1 MIQPGTDFYLR
12 RPPGSSAATLTAT
25 TPDNLTG
32 RVLTGVAMEAA
43 AQRLTPVALAIPTDL
58 AIEFDISWEA
68 DEA

>member
-1 MIQPGTDFYLR
+1 
-12 RPPGSSAATLTAT
+12 
-25 TPDNLTG
+25 
-32 RVLTGVAMEAA
+32 MEGA